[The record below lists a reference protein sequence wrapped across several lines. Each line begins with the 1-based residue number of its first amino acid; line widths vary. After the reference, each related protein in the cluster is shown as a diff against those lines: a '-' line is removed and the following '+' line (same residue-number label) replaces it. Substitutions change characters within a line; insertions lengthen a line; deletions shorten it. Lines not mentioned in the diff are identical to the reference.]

1 MKNISNNKPVHWF
14 TNIFTKDKAKLK
26 SYLNKNNI
34 QTRDIFLPLNLQPC
48 YKGKNIVKNLND
60 KFPISKKIYKSGLS
74 LPSSYDLKT
83 YELNFIIKKIR
94 NFYFSNL

>member
-34 QTRDIFLPLNLQPC
+34 QTRDIFLPLNFNLAT
-48 YKGKNIVKNLND
+48 KVK
-60 KFPISKKIYKSGLS
+60 I
-74 LPSSYDLKT
+74 
-83 YELNFIIKKIR
+83 
-94 NFYFSNL
+94 